1 MVREPL
7 RWGMLAIGWWHRVD
21 SKSYQVPTPFCVGC
35 LRWTKT
41 GIKERSATFRW
52 LNSVVDPHFM
62 RLIWRYVTMEE
73 REEAKRFAVQVT
85 QTEEGVKDN
94 ISLTINAPGKTG
106 TN

>member
-1 MVREPL
+1 
-7 RWGMLAIGWWHRVD
+7 
-21 SKSYQVPTPFCVGC
+21 
-35 LRWTKT
+35 
-41 GIKERSATFRW
+41 
-52 LNSVVDPHFM
+52 M

-73 REEAKRFAVQVT
+73 REEAKRFAVQAT